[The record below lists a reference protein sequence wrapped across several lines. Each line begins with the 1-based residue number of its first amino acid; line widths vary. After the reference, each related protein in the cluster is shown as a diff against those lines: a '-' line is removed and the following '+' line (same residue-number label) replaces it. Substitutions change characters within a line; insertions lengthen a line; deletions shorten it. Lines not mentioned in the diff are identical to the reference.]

1 MLFTSSLVSIRNTI
15 RILSHNTRTVTPA
28 TSIAPGVTTP
38 RPRRPISSLTTATSS
53 TPLLVIPHNNIQT
66 HQLHYNHR
74 FFTTESH
81 SDFAPKRKSLS
92 DDSSATTTTSVA
104 SIIESHVKANP
115 VMLYMKG
122 SPSAPQCGFS
132 LKVVQILQK
141 EGVDFASVNVL
152 DYPSIREGIKE
163 YSNWPTIPQLY
174 ISGEFIGGCDIVT
187 DLHTSGE
194 LKDML
199 LLSAKKKK
207 EEEEEEEEDKEV
219 KR

>member
-1 MLFTSSLVSIRNTI
+1 MLLTSLVSKNTH
-15 RILSHNTRTVTPA
+15 RILSTTARATVASVTSAAATGSRTVSTNGLTIKRNA
-28 TSIAPGVTTP
+28 TVNIALESNRT
-38 RPRRPISSLTTATSS
+38 SL
-53 TPLLVIPHNNIQT
+53 
-66 HQLHYNHR
+66 YR
-74 FFTTESH
+74 FFTTSSSSH
-81 SDFAPKRKSLS
+81 SDFAPKKKAIR
-92 DDSSATTTTSVA
+92 DDDVA
-104 SIIESHVKANP
+104 SIIDSHVQANP

-174 ISGEFIGGCDIVT
+174 IQGEFIGGCDIVT

-194 LKDML
+194 LKD
-199 LLSAKKKK
+199 LLSQTKK
-207 EEEEEEEEDKEV
+207 E
-219 KR
+219 